1 MTATVLP
8 ANDGSHFAALNGI
21 PRIDFPRNLKAALAA
36 GRRMTSI
43 LSEMVALRR
52 AAGKLTP
59 NEYFYYRLWQPDL
72 TREER
77 RCFVGKQAQHPM
89 HIACNHA
96 GWYAAA
102 ADKLLFHTLM
112 AGAGMQRPELLAI
125 TQPGRRPPGGRVLH
139 GEEIIAAFLRDPA
152 HYPLFAKPINGK
164 YSLSVISANG
174 YDAAADRVL
183 LLGGEPVSPAALAE
197 ELAGRAA
204 GYVLQRRL
212 TPHPCL
218 ARLFGP
224 RLWSVRLLVLMTSA
238 GPLVHR
244 AVAKVA
250 TGQNPADNFW
260 RPGNMLGAIDLST
273 GQVARVVQGTGA
285 EVAIDGPHPD
295 TGRAIVGTPIPDWE
309 PLTVLVKEAAR
320 LLPGMRTQS
329 WDIALTDTGPVPLE
343 VNFGGDLNLA
353 QLAAGAG
360 VLDETYREHLRT
372 CGYRI

>member
-183 LLGGEPVSPAALAE
+183 TARRRASLAGSPREGTGGQGGGVCAPAAADTASVPGAAVRATALVGAVAGADDICGAAGSSRSRQGRHRPKPGRQFLAPRQH
-197 ELAGRAA
+197 AGRNRPLDRA
-204 GYVLQRRL
+204 GGARR
-212 TPHPCL
+212 
-218 ARLFGP
+218 P
-224 RLWSVRLLVLMTSA
+224 R
-238 GPLVHR
+238 HR
-244 AVAKVA
+244 
-250 TGQNPADNFW
+250 
-260 RPGNMLGAIDLST
+260 
-273 GQVARVVQGTGA
+273 
-285 EVAIDGPHPD
+285 
-295 TGRAIVGTPIPDWE
+295 GR
-309 PLTVLVKEAAR
+309 
-320 LLPGMRTQS
+320 
-329 WDIALTDTGPVPLE
+329 
-343 VNFGGDLNLA
+343 GG
-353 QLAAGAG
+353 
-360 VLDETYREHLRT
+360 H
-372 CGYRI
+372 